1 MLEEAESTVF
11 TSKVCGSMSD
21 AENLMAAEKFDVLL
35 ADLTLPDGN
44 GIPVIKRL
52 KLSSGSMPI
61 IILTS
66 SAIQGEGIAA
76 IKHGAADY
84 VLKEG
89 LKSGSL
95 VQSIQ
100 HALDHDRILG
110 QLDKSSQLEVLGQL
124 SAGIA
129 HEFNNLLTVISGYSS
144 LLLENVSTDDV
155 RIPAELIDKAAA
167 KAARLSR
174 QLLSVTRK
182 KNLVFEYKEINTLVD
197 EFRQAMPNLSKHGI
211 NVRIN
216 LSREDIVSRIDA
228 MLFEQILTNLV
239 INARDAMPAGGE
251 LFISTNCIEISE
263 LEAEKHPGAYV
274 GSFAML
280 EVSDTGTGIAPDII
294 KKIFDPFFTTKEMT
308 KGSGLGLATVSHLVQ
323 QHKGWVNVSSKLGFG
338 TCFRIFFP
346 LHKTTNISTI
356 LNISDLESVRPAKG
370 GNETI
375 LIVDDKATLRE
386 MTKRILERNNFRVME
401 AESGSQAL
409 ELWKR
414 HRESID
420 LLFTDFSMPGTM
432 TGLDLVNEIKR
443 LQPTLPVIMASGFI
457 GDHNEINRDYVFLPK
472 PFNAKTLLKTIS
484 NSLNNTEQFPMYE
497 KFSGLHPPI
506 D

>member
-1 MLEEAESTVF
+1 
-11 TSKVCGSMSD
+11 
-21 AENLMAAEKFDVLL
+21 
-35 ADLTLPDGN
+35 
-44 GIPVIKRL
+44 
-52 KLSSGSMPI
+52 
-61 IILTS
+61 
-66 SAIQGEGIAA
+66 
-76 IKHGAADY
+76 
-84 VLKEG
+84 
-89 LKSGSL
+89 
-95 VQSIQ
+95 
-100 HALDHDRILG
+100 
-110 QLDKSSQLEVLGQL
+110 
-124 SAGIA
+124 
-129 HEFNNLLTVISGYSS
+129 
-144 LLLENVSTDDV
+144 
-155 RIPAELIDKAAA
+155 
-167 KAARLSR
+167 
-174 QLLSVTRK
+174 
-182 KNLVFEYKEINTLVD
+182 
-197 EFRQAMPNLSKHGI
+197 
-211 NVRIN
+211 
-216 LSREDIVSRIDA
+216 
-228 MLFEQILTNLV
+228 
-239 INARDAMPAGGE
+239 
-251 LFISTNCIEISE
+251 
-263 LEAEKHPGAYV
+263 
-274 GSFAML
+274 ML

-375 LIVDDKATLRE
+375 LIVDDKATLWE

-401 AESGSQAL
+401 AEIGSQAL
-409 ELWKR
+409 ELRKR

-484 NSLNNTEQFPMYE
+484 NSLNNT
-497 KFSGLHPPI
+497 
-506 D
+506 